1 MQADVQELK
10 HIKAEPIPVSGS
22 ELKTKAVK
30 KQGLS
35 QFQRMQTVNKD
46 IKGWLTIPGTNI
58 DYPVLQS
65 SKDEPDYYLHRNYKK
80 QYAEAGSIHLQY
92 ETTSITQYCDLRS
105 PNEKMIWQCELYS
118 AVSRFAETM
127 RVPSVQQI

>member
-1 MQADVQELK
+1 MKTLADKPQRDDVITFEELGVDRLYVDEAHNFKNLYYFRAVLAALGLVVALCAGYLLSVFVVQPVQMQADVQELK

-46 IKGWLTIPGTNI
+46 IKG
-58 DYPVLQS
+58 
-65 SKDEPDYYLHRNYKK
+65 
-80 QYAEAGSIHLQY
+80 
-92 ETTSITQYCDLRS
+92 
-105 PNEKMIWQCELYS
+105 
-118 AVSRFAETM
+118 
-127 RVPSVQQI
+127 